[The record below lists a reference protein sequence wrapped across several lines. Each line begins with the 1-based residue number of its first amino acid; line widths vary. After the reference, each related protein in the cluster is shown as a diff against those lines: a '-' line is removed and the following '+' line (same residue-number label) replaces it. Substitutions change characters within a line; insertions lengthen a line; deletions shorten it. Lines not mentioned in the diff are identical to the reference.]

1 MMMYESRN
9 NKSIL
14 LKAATA
20 VLLVVACTT
29 FLAVVDAIDHAA
41 VKEASKVCT
50 VVKLCSVFLLM
61 LIHVRGDRLDVY
73 S

>member
-1 MMMYESRN
+1 MMMYESR

-20 VLLVVACTT
+20 VLLVVAACTT
-29 FLAVVDAIDHAA
+29 FLVVDAIDHAA

-50 VVKLCSVFLLM
+50 VVKLVSSC
-61 LIHVRGDRLDVY
+61 
-73 S
+73 

>member
-1 MMMYESRN
+1 MYESR

-41 VKEASKVCT
+41 VKEASKVCMFVT
-50 VVKLCSVFLLM
+50 LNYIPFPILM
-61 LIHVRGDRLDVY
+61 LID
-73 S
+73 SCSW

>member
-20 VLLVVACTT
+20 VLLAVACTT
-29 FLAVVDAIDHAA
+29 FLVVDAIDHAA
-41 VKEASKVCT
+41 VKEASKVC
-50 VVKLCSVFLLM
+50 L
-61 LIHVRGDRLDVY
+61 
-73 S
+73 

>member
-1 MMMYESRN
+1 MMYESR

-14 LKAATA
+14 LKAA
-20 VLLVVACTT
+20 VLLVGACTT
-29 FLAVVDAIDHAA
+29 FLVVDAIDHAA